1 MLIAKKLLD
10 TRGPSL
16 AATQIEQF
24 RATGFRG
31 PIWATGNGQDKRIDC
46 WGSLSSVEGQSP
58 LHQCRLALVR
68 LFLKKAVKERKKGRK
83 EERKKGRKEER
94 KKGRPGQARTKVGPA
109 HIKPTGASGKI
120 ACGELRA

>member
-31 PIWATGNGQDKRIDC
+31 PYGQPAMDKTRELTAGGLC
-46 WGSLSSVEGQSP
+46 RRSRGSRPCINADL
-58 LHQCRLALVR
+58 RL
-68 LFLKKAVKERKKGRK
+68 
-83 EERKKGRKEER
+83 
-94 KKGRPGQARTKVGPA
+94 
-109 HIKPTGASGKI
+109 
-120 ACGELRA
+120 

>member
-68 LFLKKAVKERKKGRK
+68 PFLKKAREGKEEMKKGSK
-83 EERKKGRKEER
+83 E
-94 KKGRPGQARTKVGPA
+94 GRPGQARTKVGPA
-109 HIKPTGASGKI
+109 HIKPTGASGK
-120 ACGELRA
+120 ER

>member
-68 LFLKKAVKERKKGRK
+68 PFLKKAREGKEERKKGRK
-83 EERKKGRKEER
+83 EERKKGRKE
-94 KKGRPGQARTKVGPA
+94 GRPGQARTKVGPA
-109 HIKPTGASGKI
+109 HFKPTGASGK
-120 ACGELRA
+120 ER